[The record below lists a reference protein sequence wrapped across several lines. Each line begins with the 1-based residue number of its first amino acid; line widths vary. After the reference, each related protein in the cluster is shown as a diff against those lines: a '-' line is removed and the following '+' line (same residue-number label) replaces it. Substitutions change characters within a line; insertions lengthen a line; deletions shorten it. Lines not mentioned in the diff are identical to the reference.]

1 MAGATKLSE
10 MDNGAEFT
18 KCISIT
24 DFQGKTL
31 SDDITLIDRESG
43 GCCPKGSVPG
53 QKWYNNYKGA
63 QVVCGFKADGSV
75 ALSTGSSGGA
85 KTCTYNKCYVDKQ
98 DLTCADDSKQLLN
111 GCCKKTTATK
121 DGSFPAQCLNYY
133 YNFNNAYSEKV
144 NYCLTYDKDYGKKGR
159 AGTSAKTDDQADGK
173 LVPSKISTYTPLR
186 DSGRL
191 SFCGRLSFSFPFTYS
206 SFIDN
211 FIDKRRSSS
220 FCNAQH
226 GCRVDILRVVR
237 QAGIEE
243 TSS

>member
-1 MAGATKLSE
+1 MSRQVLFACLLAMAGATKLSE

-24 DFQGKTL
+24 DFQQKTL

-98 DLTCADDSKQLLN
+98 DLTCADDSKQFLN
-111 GCCKKTTATK
+111 GCCKGTTKANT
-121 DGSFPAQCLNYY
+121 GFPAQCKNYY
-133 YNFNNAYSEKV
+133 YSFNNVYSEKV
-144 NYCLTYDKDYGKKGR
+144 QYCLTYDKDYGTKGR
-159 AGTSAKTDDQADGK
+159 AGTSDKTDDQAGGK
-173 LVPSKISTYTPLR
+173 LVPSKISTYTPCGTAGG
-186 DSGRL
+186 SGG
-191 SFCGRLSFSFPFTYS
+191 SPSPSPSPTPAS
-206 SFIDN
+206 ST
-211 FIDKRRSSS
+211 
-220 FCNAQH
+220 
-226 GCRVDILRVVR
+226 
-237 QAGIEE
+237 
-243 TSS
+243 TSSTSGAVQVSATLSMVAASIFFAW